1 MLDGMNRTP
10 YSRWI
15 AGGVLSWVLGV
26 TLGAILGVA
35 LLIATPIMMRAATPA
50 PAANAE
56 SGENA
61 QAGSNAEAGANSA
74 SGTGGEAGTD
84 MASGS
89 SGEAG
94 TNAESGAGGESGSM
108 AGSTS
113 TGTAA
118 AGEGATAPAAPA
130 TDGAAPAAGAS
141 GDVQAGQTVYA
152 ANCSGCHGENGQ
164 GVVGPSL
171 VTADGP
177 KAWTDAQ
184 FLATLREGKTPQR
197 QLSAAMPRFSEAQ
210 ISDAQVVNLHA
221 YIKSLN

>member
-1 MLDGMNRTP
+1 MLVGMNRTP
-10 YSRWI
+10 YSRWT
-15 AGGVLSWVLGV
+15 AGSVLSWALGV
-26 TLGAILGVA
+26 TLGVILGVA

-50 PAANAE
+50 PSANAE
-56 SGENA
+56 AGETA
-61 QAGSNAEAGANSA
+61 QAGSNAEAEANSA
-74 SGTGGEAGTD
+74 SGTAGEAGTD

-89 SGEAG
+89 SGAAG

-108 AGSTS
+108 AGSAS
-113 TGTAA
+113 TGTA
-118 AGEGATAPAAPA
+118 AGEGATPPAAPA
-130 TDGAAPAAGAS
+130 TEGAAPAAGAS

-184 FLATLREGKTPQR
+184 FLATLREGKTPER

-221 YIKSLN
+221 YIKTLN